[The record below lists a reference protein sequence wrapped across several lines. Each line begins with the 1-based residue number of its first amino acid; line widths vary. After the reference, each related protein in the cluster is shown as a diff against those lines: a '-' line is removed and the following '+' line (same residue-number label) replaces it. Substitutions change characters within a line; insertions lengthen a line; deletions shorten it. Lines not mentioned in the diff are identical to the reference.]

1 MSVNPDLL
9 VMEANMRDY
18 SAARRLQLESNLRIL
33 EHDQSNAAAFVATC
47 RALARSEDA
56 NPDFAE
62 ASGFSKALDFSKAAA
77 ETTLDEAW
85 VGRTGRDLSDAYL
98 ASIAEFDLLRL
109 LGQYARVLPP
119 KMNHV
124 LIGSGAVAN
133 VITEGEPKVV
143 VSIGTATDGAEF
155 TKSAAVVVLSTE
167 LERQTSGAANRL
179 FTQELRSAVIRSSN
193 AGALASF
200 QSGMAVPWTGDA
212 MTALTAGLA
221 EAADSLGYVVATSP
235 RIVRELAVA
244 AEGRMDVSGGEYI
257 PGVHVIAVEA
267 QSGSPAMRIIPASRV
282 ALIDLGLTVRNASQA
297 TVNMADSPTSPSNQ
311 VSLWQTNCKAI
322 LVERTFS
329 ITSGAPI
336 VEVG

>member
-1 MSVNPDLL
+1 
-9 VMEANMRDY
+9 MRDY
-18 SAARRLQLESNLRIL
+18 SAARRLQLESNLRVL

-109 LGQYARVLPP
+109 LSLYARVLPP

-124 LIGSGAVAN
+124 LIGFGAVAN
-133 VITEGEPKVV
+133 VVAQGDPKVV

-155 TKSAAVVVLSTE
+155 TKSAAIVVLSTE
-167 LERQTSGAANRL
+167 LERQTSGVANRL

-193 AGALASF
+193 AGVLSRFADVTPVAST
-200 QSGMAVPWTGDA
+200 GNGAVAD
-212 MTALTAGLA
+212 LSAGLA
-221 EAADSLGYVVATSP
+221 AAADSLGYIVAVSP
-235 RIVRELAVA
+235 AIARELALA
-244 AEGRMDVSGGEYI
+244 SDGRMDISGGMFT
-257 PGVHVIAVEA
+257 PGVHVIAVE
-267 QSGSPAMRIIPASRV
+267 QDTGTSPMRIIPASRV
-282 ALIDLGLTVRNASQA
+282 AMIDLGLTVRNASQA
-297 TVNMADSPTSPSNQ
+297 TVNMAESPTSPSNQ